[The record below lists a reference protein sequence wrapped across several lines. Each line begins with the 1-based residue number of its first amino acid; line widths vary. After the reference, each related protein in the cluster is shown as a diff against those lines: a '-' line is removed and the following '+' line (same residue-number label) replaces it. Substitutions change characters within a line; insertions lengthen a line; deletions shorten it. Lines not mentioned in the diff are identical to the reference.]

1 MIVVTGATGNVGR
14 PLVAALAA
22 AGEQVTAVSRRIDEA
37 DVPAGVRHHQADLA
51 EPGSLKPVLHGA
63 EALFLLTA
71 GDFAASGGDLGD
83 VLDVARAAGTRRVVL
98 LSSQG
103 VGTGRHPAD
112 HETAVVGSGLDWTL
126 LRPGGFHSNTLLW
139 AGTVR
144 AGRTVMAPFGDVALP
159 TVDPLDIAEVAAAT
173 LRAGDHAGRTYTLT
187 GPAPVSP
194 RQQTAALAEA
204 LGEPVRFAE
213 QTRAEAKAQLTAFM
227 PEPVAEHTLDIL
239 GAPTPAEQE
248 VSPDVQRVLGRA
260 PRSYAEWA
268 TRNIAAFT

>member
-22 AGEQVTAVSRRIDEA
+22 AGEAVTAVSRGISAA
-37 DVPAGVRHHQADLA
+37 DVPAGVRAHRGDLSNA
-51 EPGSLKPVLHGA
+51 RDLKPALDGA

-71 GDFAASGGDLGD
+71 GGFAGSLDE
-83 VLDVARAAGTRRVVL
+83 VLELARAAGVKRVVL

-112 HETAVVGSGLDWTL
+112 HEQAVARSGLDWTV
-126 LRPGGFHSNTLLW
+126 LRPSGFHSNTTLW

-144 AGRTVMAPFGDVALP
+144 GERLVAAPFGDVALP
-159 TVDPLDIAEVAAAT
+159 TVDPLDIAEVAAAV
-173 LRAGDHAGRTYTLT
+173 LREPGHAGRIYTLT
-187 GPAPVSP
+187 GPEAVSP
-194 RQQTAALAEA
+194 REQVSAIADA

-227 PEPVAEHTLDIL
+227 PEPIVEHTLDIL
-239 GAPTPAEQE
+239 GAPTPSEQQ
-248 VSPDVQRVLGRA
+248 VSPDVRDVLGRE

-268 TRNIAAFT
+268 RRNTAAFR

>member
-1 MIVVTGATGNVGR
+1 MIVVTGATGNIGR
-14 PLVAALAA
+14 PLVATLAA
-22 AGEQVTAVSRRIDEA
+22 AGEQVTAVSRRIDGA
-37 DVPAGVRHHQADLA
+37 DVPAGVRRQQADLA
-51 EPGSLKPVLHGA
+51 DPRSMERALDGA

-83 VLDVARAAGTRRVVL
+83 VLKVARAAGTRRVVL

-112 HETAVVGSGLDWTL
+112 QEDAVVGSGLDWTL
-126 LRPGGFHSNTLLW
+126 LRPGGFHSNTLHW
-139 AGTVR
+139 AGMVR
-144 AGRTVMAPFGDVALP
+144 ADRTVTAPFGDVALP
-159 TVDPLDIAEVAAAT
+159 TIDPVDIAEVAAAA
-173 LRAGDHAGRTYTLT
+173 LRPGDHAGRIYTLT

-194 RQQTAALAEA
+194 REQTAAIAEA

-213 QTRAEAKAQLTAFM
+213 QTRAEAKTQLTTFM

-248 VSPDVQRVLGRA
+248 VSPDVQRILGRT
-260 PRSYAEWA
+260 PHSYAEWV
-268 TRNIAAFT
+268 TRNTAAFR